1 MADRVAVTVDG
12 GVADVRLTRPDKMNA
27 LDAAMVEAI
36 VAAGEQVGDDSSV
49 RAVVLSGEG
58 RGFCAGLDF
67 AAFGSMVDNRDDAAA
82 GLGTIAR
89 LAQRVVRVWAELPAP
104 VIAAIHGPALGGGLQ
119 LALGADIRIVAP
131 DAKLGALEIRW
142 GIVPDMTGTQ
152 VLPALVG
159 LDHAKDL
166 VLTGRTVTGEE
177 ALALGLATRLSDD
190 PHRHGLA
197 LAREIAA
204 MNPHAVRRAKALLD
218 LAGTVSLA
226 DGLAAERAAMRDL
239 VGSPNQ
245 VEAVTAS
252 FEKRVPNFRD

>member
-36 VAAGEQVGDDSSV
+36 VAAGEQVGDDPSV

-67 AAFGSMVDNRDDAAA
+67 AAFGSMVDNGDDAVA

-89 LAQRVVRVWAELPAP
+89 LAQRVVRVWAELPVP

-131 DAKLGALEIRW
+131 DAKLGALGDPLGDRSRH
-142 GIVPDMTGTQ
+142 DR
-152 VLPALVG
+152 
-159 LDHAKDL
+159 HA
-166 VLTGRTVTGEE
+166 GAARARRPRSREGSR
-177 ALALGLATRLSDD
+177 AHRSHGHGGGSARARSRD
-190 PHRHGLA
+190 P
-197 LAREIAA
+197 
-204 MNPHAVRRAKALLD
+204 
-218 LAGTVSLA
+218 
-226 DGLAAERAAMRDL
+226 AERRSAPRRSRAGARDRDDEPAR
-239 VGSPNQ
+239 GPARQGACSTSP
-245 VEAVTAS
+245 A
-252 FEKRVPNFRD
+252 P

>member
-1 MADRVAVTVDG
+1 
-12 GVADVRLTRPDKMNA
+12 
-27 LDAAMVEAI
+27 
-36 VAAGEQVGDDSSV
+36 
-49 RAVVLSGEG
+49 
-58 RGFCAGLDF
+58 
-67 AAFGSMVDNRDDAAA
+67 MVDNGDDAVA
-82 GLGTIAR
+82 GLGTIAK
-89 LAQRVVRVWAELPAP
+89 LAQRVVRVWAELPVP

-131 DAKLGALEIRW
+131 DARLGALEIRW

-152 VLPALVG
+152 ALPALVG
-159 LDHAKDL
+159 IDHAKDL

-177 ALALGLATRLSDD
+177 AVALGLATRLSDD
-190 PHRHGLA
+190 PRRDGLA
-197 LAREIAA
+197 LAREIAS

-252 FEKRVPNFRD
+252 FEKRVPDFRD